1 MGRAVALFKEEL
13 YDLSYTLMCIQG
25 YWRKTPSREH
35 RLVALNMTGRQAG
48 VTKAWLQNFL
58 IPSPLLSSI
67 FLELLTPVPVPQLV
81 ARSTLVPAP
90 PSAARQTTDFGSL
103 SAAHPTFVPVP
114 QSEDLLISDT
124 GSLFSGPAASFSS
137 SLVRGVVGIRL
148 WFSVSGP
155 ANSSSSTW
163 IGSLVNSSFC
173 SSSSCLAYTSSCSL
187 VDGLQGAPQTLWL
200 LCDSV
205 TTAPPAILPYSTFHI
220 TFAHRALYLLSL
232 IIELS
237 KPLFLVFCVLRYN

>member
-35 RLVALNMTGRQAG
+35 GRQAG

-58 IPSPLLSSI
+58 ISSPLLSSI

-114 QSEDLLISDT
+114 QSVDLLISDT
-124 GSLFSGPAASFSS
+124 GSLSAAQPPHFPLPWSASDSGSQSVARPTPVPQLGSAALSTPVSVPPPAAWPTQVPVPWSTASR
-137 SLVRGVVGIRL
+137 VPPRL
-148 WFSVSGP
+148 CGCSV
-155 ANSSSSTW
+155 
-163 IGSLVNSSFC
+163 
-173 SSSSCLAYTSSCSL
+173 
-187 VDGLQGAPQTLWL
+187 TLWL
-200 LCDSV
+200 LRTQQSC
-205 TTAPPAILPYSTFHI
+205 PILPAILILLTVLCICWVWLLNSASHYSWFSVCCVTINDVAFHY
-220 TFAHRALYLLSL
+220 F
-232 IIELS
+232 
-237 KPLFLVFCVLRYN
+237 FF